1 MSKIAYLNYQYI
13 KFNKAKVHI
22 EDRGL
27 QFSDSVYE
35 VISFYNKQLIDF
47 NFHIKRLKYSLGELN
62 IKYSVN
68 KDKLHNIFN
77 KLIKL
82 NNINNGIIYLQITR
96 GVQPR
101 DHVYRDNLN
110 QNIIIYV
117 RNTKFNLPTSD
128 FKGQKA
134 ITCKDLRWK
143 RRDIKT
149 VSLLPNVLAKKEAAN
164 KNAYEA
170 ILIDNGKV
178 TEATSS
184 NVWIV
189 KKNKLITHPS
199 NTDILK
205 GVTRETVKKLIKKN
219 KLKLNETS
227 FTKIELYEA
236 DEVFITSS
244 SSFVTPIIK
253 IDSKIINKGKI
264 GKISLKLAKLY
275 EELFINE

>member
-35 VISFYNKQLIDF
+35 VISFYNKQLIDY

-62 IKYSVN
+62 IKYIVK

-82 NNINNGIIYLQITR
+82 NNIDNGIIYLQITR

-110 QNIIIYV
+110 QNVIIYV
-117 RNTKFNLPTSD
+117 RKTKFNLPTSN

-134 ITCKDLRWK
+134 ITFKDLRWK

-199 NTDILK
+199 NSDILK
-205 GVTRETVKKLIKKN
+205 GVTRETLKKLIKKN
-219 KLKLNETS
+219 KLKLKETR
-227 FTKIELYEA
+227 FTKAELYDA

-264 GKISLKLAKLY
+264 GEISLKLAKLY
-275 EELFINE
+275 KELFINE